1 MINKQFEAYKIRREI
16 KRSGETYTFKRPVLN
31 EFGEPSGDEIE
42 VGSLRGLYHEQYGN
56 DSNIRLMTGDTTQIR
71 TKKMPMIL
79 CIYEDAKALNLHL
92 GDKLYLNGRIL
103 KVVSLVNIQEWNI
116 IGDLSL
122 EEVATDVVQS

>member
-1 MINKQFEAYKIRREI
+1 MINKQFEAYKIKREI
-16 KRSGETYTFKRPVLN
+16 RRSGETYTFMRPSLN

-42 VGSLRGLYHEQYGN
+42 VGSLRGLYHEQN
-56 DSNIRLMTGDTTQIR
+56 SNVQLTTGDTTQIR
-71 TKKMPMIL
+71 TKKLPMIL
-79 CIYEDAKALNLHL
+79 CIYEDAKTLNLQL
-92 GDKLYLNGRIL
+92 GDKLYLNDRIL

>member
-42 VGSLRGLYHEQYGN
+42 VGSLRGLYHERYER

-71 TKKMPMIL
+71 TKKLPMIL
-79 CIYEDAKALNLHL
+79 CIYEDAKTLNLQL
-92 GDKLYLNGRIL
+92 GDKLYLNDKIF

-116 IGDLSL
+116 HSL
-122 EEVATDVVQS
+122 

>member
-42 VGSLRGLYHEQYGN
+42 VGSLRGLYHEQYERG
-56 DSNIRLMTGDTTQIR
+56 SNIRLMTGDTTQIR
-71 TKKMPMIL
+71 TKKLPMIL
-79 CIYEDAKALNLHL
+79 CIYEDAKTLNLQL
-92 GDKLYLNGRIL
+92 GDKLYLNNRIL

>member
-16 KRSGETYTFKRPVLN
+16 KRSGETYTFMRPSLN
-31 EFGEPSGDEIE
+31 EFGEPSGDETE
-42 VGSLRGLYHEQYGN
+42 VGSLCGLYHEQN
-56 DSNIRLMTGDTTQIR
+56 SNIQLTTGDTTQIR
-71 TKKMPMIL
+71 TKKLPMIL
-79 CIYEDAKALNLHL
+79 CIYDDAKTLNLQL
-92 GDKLYLNGRIL
+92 GDKLYLNDRIL

>member
-16 KRSGETYTFKRPVLN
+16 KRSGETYTFMRPSLN
-31 EFGEPSGDEIE
+31 EFNEPSGDEIE
-42 VGSLRGLYHEQYGN
+42 VGSLQGLYHEQN
-56 DSNIRLMTGDTTQIR
+56 SNIQLTTGDTTQIR
-71 TKKMPMIL
+71 TKKLPMIL
-79 CIYEDAKALNLHL
+79 CIYDDAKTLNLQL
-92 GDKLYLNGRIL
+92 GDKLYLNDRIL

>member
-16 KRSGETYTFKRPVLN
+16 KRSGETYTFMRPSLN
-31 EFGEPSGDEIE
+31 EFGEPSGDETE
-42 VGSLRGLYHEQYGN
+42 VGSLRGLYHEQN
-56 DSNIRLMTGDTTQIR
+56 SNVQLTTGDTTQIR
-71 TKKMPMIL
+71 TKKLPMIL
-79 CIYEDAKALNLHL
+79 CIYDDAKSLNLQL
-92 GDKLYLNGRIL
+92 GDKLYLNDRIL

>member
-42 VGSLRGLYHEQYGN
+42 VGSLRGLYHERYER

-71 TKKMPMIL
+71 TKKLPMIL
-79 CIYEDAKALNLHL
+79 CIYDDAKVLNLQL
-92 GDKLYLNGRIL
+92 GDKLYLNDKIF

-122 EEVATDVVQS
+122 EEVATNVVQS

>member
-42 VGSLRGLYHEQYGN
+42 VGSLRGLYHERYER
-56 DSNIRLMTGDTTQIR
+56 DSNIRLMTGNTTQIR
-71 TKKMPMIL
+71 TKKLPMIL
-79 CIYEDAKALNLHL
+79 CIYDDAKTLNLQL
-92 GDKLYLNGRIL
+92 GDKLYLNDKIF

>member
-42 VGSLRGLYHEQYGN
+42 VGSLRGLYHEQYGK
-56 DSNIRLMTGDTTQIR
+56 DSNIRLMTGNTTQIR
-71 TKKMPMIL
+71 TKKLPMIL
-79 CIYEDAKALNLHL
+79 CIYDDAKTLNLQL
-92 GDKLYLNGRIL
+92 GDKLYLNDKIF

>member
-16 KRSGETYTFKRPVLN
+16 KRSGETYTFMRPSLN
-31 EFGEPSGDEIE
+31 EFDEPSGDETE
-42 VGSLRGLYHEQYGN
+42 VGSLQGLYHEQN
-56 DSNIRLMTGDTTQIR
+56 SNIQLTTGDTTQIR
-71 TKKMPMIL
+71 TKKLPMIL
-79 CIYEDAKALNLHL
+79 CIYDDAKTLNLQL
-92 GDKLYLNGRIL
+92 GDKLYLNDRIL

>member
-42 VGSLRGLYHEQYGN
+42 VGSLRGLYHEQYERG
-56 DSNIRLMTGDTTQIR
+56 SNIRLMTGDTTQIR
-71 TKKMPMIL
+71 TKKLPMIL
-79 CIYEDAKALNLHL
+79 CIYEDAKTLNLQL
-92 GDKLYLNGRIL
+92 GDKLYLNDKIF

>member
-16 KRSGETYTFKRPVLN
+16 KRSGETYTFMRPSLN
-31 EFGEPSGDEIE
+31 EFNEPSGDETE
-42 VGSLRGLYHEQYGN
+42 VGSLRGLYHEQN
-56 DSNIRLMTGDTTQIR
+56 SNIQLTTGDTTQIR
-71 TKKMPMIL
+71 TKKLPMIL
-79 CIYEDAKALNLHL
+79 CIYDDAKTLNLQL
-92 GDKLYLNGRIL
+92 GDKLYLNDRIL

>member
-16 KRSGETYTFKRPVLN
+16 KRSGETYTFMRPVLN

-42 VGSLRGLYHEQYGN
+42 VGSLRGLYHERYER
-56 DSNIRLMTGDTTQIR
+56 DSNIRLMTSDTTQIR
-71 TKKMPMIL
+71 TKKLPMIL
-79 CIYEDAKALNLHL
+79 CIYDDAKTLNLQL
-92 GDKLYLNGRIL
+92 GDKLYLNDKIF

>member
-16 KRSGETYTFKRPVLN
+16 KRSGETYTFMRPVLN

-42 VGSLRGLYHEQYGN
+42 VGSLRGLYHEQYER
-56 DSNIRLMTGDTTQIR
+56 DSNIRLMTGNTTQIR
-71 TKKMPMIL
+71 TKKLPMIL
-79 CIYEDAKALNLHL
+79 CIYEDAKTLNLQL
-92 GDKLYLNGRIL
+92 GDKLYLNDKIF

>member
-16 KRSGETYTFKRPVLN
+16 KRSGETYTFMRPSLN
-31 EFGEPSGDEIE
+31 EFGEPSGDETE
-42 VGSLRGLYHEQYGN
+42 VGSLRGLYHEQN
-56 DSNIRLMTGDTTQIR
+56 SNVQLTTGDTTQIR
-71 TKKMPMIL
+71 TKKLPMIL
-79 CIYEDAKALNLHL
+79 CIYVDAKTLNLQL
-92 GDKLYLNGRIL
+92 GDKLYLNDRIL